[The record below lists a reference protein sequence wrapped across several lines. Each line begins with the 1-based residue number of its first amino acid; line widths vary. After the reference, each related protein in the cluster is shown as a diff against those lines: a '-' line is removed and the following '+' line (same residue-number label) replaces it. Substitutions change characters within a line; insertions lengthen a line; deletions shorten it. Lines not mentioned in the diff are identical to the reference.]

1 MRTLSI
7 GWTINYY
14 NKKVQDDVKRLPVD
28 IYADYLRLTGLMIEF
43 GIDLRMP
50 HSKAM
55 GSGLFELRCKGS
67 EGIGRVFYCA
77 IAGKQIAIL
86 HSFVKK
92 TDKTPPKELNIA
104 KRRLKEVK
112 NEQ

>member
-1 MRTLSI
+1 MRTYYM
-7 GWTINYY
+7 GWIIQYY
-14 NKKVQDDVKRLPVD
+14 NNKVQSEVKNLPVE

-67 EGIGRVFYCA
+67 EGTGRVFYCA
-77 IAGKQIAIL
+77 VAGK
-86 HSFVKK
+86 
-92 TDKTPPKELNIA
+92 
-104 KRRLKEVK
+104 
-112 NEQ
+112 